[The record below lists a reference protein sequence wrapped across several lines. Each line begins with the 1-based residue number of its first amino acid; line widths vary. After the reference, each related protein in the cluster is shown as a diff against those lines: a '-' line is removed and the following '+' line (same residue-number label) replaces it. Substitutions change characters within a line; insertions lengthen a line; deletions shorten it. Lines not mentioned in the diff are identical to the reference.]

1 MTTKRR
7 KVQISIPID
16 EYDAIEKRWKSYG
29 FSSVAEA
36 ARVMLMGDLNEHVK
50 EMRRQVSAMEKM
62 DELQAKKEKTK
73 QHAKTKPERAKTTEQ
88 PKKLKKRNG
97 KTVVDAKELSREHQ
111 SVEDALKRWLESNH
125 IDEVKYDKAKG
136 LRKLIYD
143 DGTHDFVVWV

>member
-7 KVQISIPID
+7 KVQVSIPID

-62 DELQAKKEKTK
+62 DELQAKKEKSK
-73 QHAKTKPERAKTTEQ
+73 QHAKTKPERTKTTE
-88 PKKLKKRNG
+88 PAVKGDTGKHFPRSIEKVENILK
-97 KTVVDAKELSREHQ
+97 HW
-111 SVEDALKRWLESNH
+111 LKVGS
-125 IDEVKYDKAKG
+125 IDEDKYEKAKG
-136 LRKLIYD
+136 IRQWRD
-143 DGTHDFVVWV
+143 DNGEIQQRVWIHGG